1 MCIFAFS
8 CSWLA
13 YLKDKKQ
20 GETPLFT
27 CKKSSFKV
35 LSQGVIWLWCFAI
48 ITVSH
53 RGAGRQVLLLLAW
66 LFQAVYLY
74 AKLKQVALEADMMK
88 GMIEEII

>member
-1 MCIFAFS
+1 M
-8 CSWLA
+8 
-13 YLKDKKQ
+13 
-20 GETPLFT
+20 
-27 CKKSSFKV
+27 
-35 LSQGVIWLWCFAI
+35 WLWCFAI
-48 ITVSH
+48 IAVSH